1 MRCPRGIEL
10 EKVHDD
16 ALRNYEESLNA
27 NRTGVTREWMQ
38 SDILDKAVG
47 VQIAY
52 DALTDHIAGCSICQ
66 GIPKV

>member
-10 EKVHDD
+10 EKAHDD

-27 NRTGVTREWMQ
+27 NRTGVTREWMKKN
-38 SDILDKAVG
+38 ILDKAVS

-52 DALTDHIAGCSICQ
+52 DALTDHIADCSICQ

>member
-1 MRCPRGIEL
+1 MRCPKGTKL
-10 EKVHDD
+10 EKAHDD

-27 NRTGVTREWMQ
+27 DRTGVTREWVR
-38 SDILDKAVG
+38 SDVLDKAEA

-66 GIPKV
+66 GIPKG